1 MKKKQV
7 NKKRES
13 HSKIEPKRKTRIL
26 YENKNLEEEKRKK
39 NNKKAIK
46 KLEERKKKELRK
58 KLKEI
63 EINQQREEKKQKQKI
78 KRKLSSKEIQRIQ
91 QIKRNIRIFF
101 IIALIITG
109 IILFLL
115 SPVFTIKN
123 VQVEG
128 NELISKEQ
136 IISMLKL
143 GSDTNLFK
151 ESKYGIS
158 KKIKENAYIDT
169 VNVSRKLPSTLVIKV
184 KERKVKYQLEFGSSF
199 AYIDEEGNILEI
211 SSKKAEGIKCISGFT
226 TEEEN
231 IKDGKRINEK
241 DLYRINVINLIINSA
256 TNYSI
261 DNKFSSIDI
270 SDEKDY
276 KIYCEVENK
285 TIHFGNESNIDTKI
299 LYIKAILE
307 KEKEYEG
314 EIFVNMDLNKKNP
327 YFKQKV

>member
-26 YENKNLEEEKRKK
+26 YDNKNLEEEKRKK

-211 SSKKAEGIKCISGFT
+211 SSK
-226 TEEEN
+226 
-231 IKDGKRINEK
+231 RQ
-241 DLYRINVINLIINSA
+241 
-256 TNYSI
+256 
-261 DNKFSSIDI
+261 
-270 SDEKDY
+270 
-276 KIYCEVENK
+276 
-285 TIHFGNESNIDTKI
+285 
-299 LYIKAILE
+299 
-307 KEKEYEG
+307 KE
-314 EIFVNMDLNKKNP
+314 
-327 YFKQKV
+327 

>member
-1 MKKKQV
+1 M
-7 NKKRES
+7 
-13 HSKIEPKRKTRIL
+13 
-26 YENKNLEEEKRKK
+26 
-39 NNKKAIK
+39 
-46 KLEERKKKELRK
+46 
-58 KLKEI
+58 
-63 EINQQREEKKQKQKI
+63 
-78 KRKLSSKEIQRIQ
+78 
-91 QIKRNIRIFF
+91 
-101 IIALIITG
+101 
-109 IILFLL
+109 FLL

-128 NELISKEQ
+128 NESISKEQ

-151 ESKYGIS
+151 ETKYGVS

-169 VNVSRKLPSTLVIKV
+169 VSVSRKLPSTLVIKV

-211 SSKKAEGIKCISGFT
+211 SSKKLEGIKRILGFI

-231 IKDGKRINEK
+231 IKEGNKINDK
-241 DLYRINVINLIINSA
+241 DLYRISILNLIINSA
-256 TNYSI
+256 SNYSI
-261 DNKFSSIDI
+261 EKRFSAIDI
-270 SDEKDY
+270 RDEKEY
-276 KIYCEVENK
+276 KIYCEEDHK
-285 TIHFGNESNIDTKI
+285 TIYFGNESNIDTKI

-314 EIFVNMDLNKKNP
+314 EIFVDMDLNKKNP